1 MRDDSSQSDRV
12 PNVSDSPVVWP
23 STMPSTIA
31 WPLAEIAIT
40 HLLKD
45 YLPGSH
51 FDYVPSLYTMH
62 ATDPLLCT
70 VLEVVGLASFS
81 LQIGRQELQVE
92 SRKRYVGAINQ
103 INRCLDGQET
113 YMDDCTLTSVMLLS
127 LFETIHSH
135 MDSKAEA
142 WSTHVQGALSLVLLR
157 DTAQFE
163 SRIGREIFQQVAH
176 SVTVFCVQR
185 RLRIPDRLR
194 KLTLHLARMGETKR
208 PKFGSIIE
216 AFADLRAGIAEATMP
231 DQAEIVT
238 RAEKVLEDLEEFT
251 LQLPLSDK
259 GSTARFPESRIR
271 SEPFMNHCILYKD
284 KSVTQL
290 WNTIWMT
297 RMALRGIIYEA
308 TTRQSDLALASSS
321 PSNHL
326 TTLKQRSQDGA
337 IAAALAICAS
347 VPPYFP
353 LSPLDVDYPIPQKPC
368 GFAEG
373 YFLIWPLFAAGSNPF
388 LSDANR
394 AYVIGRLESIYEVL
408 KLPQAQRAAS
418 LLAEGNMSEDW

>member
-1 MRDDSSQSDRV
+1 M
-12 PNVSDSPVVWP
+12 VWP
-23 STMPSTIA
+23 STLPSTIA

-40 HLLKD
+40 YLLKN

-62 ATDPLLCT
+62 ATDPLLCS

-92 SRKRYVGAINQ
+92 SRKRYVSAIGQ
-103 INRCLDGQET
+103 TNRCLQSQET
-113 YMDDCTLTSVMLLS
+113 YMNDCTLTSVMLLS
-127 LFETIHSH
+127 LFETIHSR

-142 WSTHVQGALSLVLLR
+142 WSTHVRGALSLVLLR
-157 DTAQFE
+157 DTAQLG
-163 SRIGREIFQQVAH
+163 SRIGREIFQQVAS

-194 KLTLHLARMGETKR
+194 KLTLHLAHMGETKR
-208 PKFGSIIE
+208 PRFGGIIE
-216 AFADLRAGIAEATMP
+216 AFADLRAGIAEGKML

-238 RAEKVLEDLEEFT
+238 RAEKVLKDLEEFT

-259 GSTARFPESRIR
+259 GSTARLPESGIR

-284 KSVTQL
+284 NSVTKL

-297 RMALRGIIYEA
+297 RMALNGIIYEA
-308 TTRQSDLALASSS
+308 TTRQGDLALASSS
-321 PSNHL
+321 LSNHL
-326 TTLKQRSQDGA
+326 TTLKQRSRDEA

-353 LSPLDVDYPIPQKPC
+353 LSPLDVACPIPQKSC

-388 LSDANR
+388 LPNADR
-394 AYVIGRLESIYEVL
+394 AYVIGRLEAIHEIL

-418 LLAEGNMSEDW
+418 LLTDGNMSED